1 MMVGVDWRASKRID
15 NHSNCANRPPV
26 KDTGPMPIASVP
38 LKPVFLLVLALLLS
52 LTASVGHAQ
61 NSLRQIHQER
71 SLYRNILVTE
81 DSERRCMRF
90 TITSN
95 SGQNQSCRFLRDH
108 DSLVFPYAK
117 MVLSSLL
124 VQDNP
129 QRILILGLGG
139 GTLVHTY
146 SLLFPEAEILIV
158 EIDEAVVRVAEQYFD
173 FAVSDR
179 IKVEAVDGRVYVKR
193 AGLRGE
199 KFDLVILD
207 AFNGEYIPE
216 HLMTREFLE
225 EVKALLP
232 VNGMVVA
239 NTFSTSRLYDAES
252 VTYSAVFGELYNIR
266 QFGTGNRVLVASM
279 QALPERATLEQ
290 RAPAFRERLRRFGMD
305 VTEYPALMSLDQD
318 WDSSERILTDQ
329 YAPANLL
336 NN

>member
-1 MMVGVDWRASKRID
+1 MNFPHIFSTFPAFPARVLCI
-15 NHSNCANRPPV
+15 
-26 KDTGPMPIASVP
+26 
-38 LKPVFLLVLALLLS
+38 LLIG
-52 LTASVGHAQ
+52 LTATGATAQ
-61 NSLRQIHQER
+61 NGVRQIHQER

-81 DSERRCMRF
+81 DSQRRCMRF
-90 TITSN
+90 TLTDR
-95 SGQNQSCRFLRDH
+95 SGQNQSCYYLDNV
-108 DSLVFPYAK
+108 DKLVFPYAR

-129 QRILILGLGG
+129 QRILIVGLGG

-146 SLLFPEAEILIV
+146 STLFPDAEIIIS
-158 EIDEAVVRVAEQYFD
+158 EIDEAVVEVAEDYFG
-173 FAVSDR
+173 FEETAR
-179 IKVEAVDGRVYVKR
+179 ISVETVDARVYIKR

-232 VNGMVVA
+232 ANGMVVA
-239 NTFSTSRLYDAES
+239 NTFSTSRLYNAES
-252 VTYSAVFGELYNIR
+252 ETYSEVFDTIYNVR
-266 QFGTGNRVLVASM
+266 QFGTGNRIIIAS
-279 QALPERATLEQ
+279 QQPLPDRQTLEK
-290 RAPAFRERLRRFGMD
+290 RAPAFAERLARFDMD
-305 VTEYPALMSLDQD
+305 ITEMPQHMSLEQD
-318 WDSSERILTDQ
+318 WDTNERALTDQ